1 MRCNYRPPKLSK
13 EDRQELA
20 SLKSTL
26 PYIDRMQIEK
36 RKWCEVDYYDDNGA
50 EVESDD
56 GDIHIGDR
64 VGTTKGRGIVSV
76 VDNDI
81 VTVERYGDHGIYCFS
96 KDSVWKIEEDREV

>member
-36 RKWCEVDYYDDNGA
+36 RNWCEVEYYDDNRT

-56 GDIHIGDR
+56 GDIQIGDR
-64 VGTTKGRGIVSV
+64 VGTIKGRGV
-76 VDNDI
+76 VF
-81 VTVERYGDHGIYCFS
+81 VTDGDTITVDLDGDHGSYMFH
-96 KDSVWKIEEDREV
+96 KDSVWKIDEV